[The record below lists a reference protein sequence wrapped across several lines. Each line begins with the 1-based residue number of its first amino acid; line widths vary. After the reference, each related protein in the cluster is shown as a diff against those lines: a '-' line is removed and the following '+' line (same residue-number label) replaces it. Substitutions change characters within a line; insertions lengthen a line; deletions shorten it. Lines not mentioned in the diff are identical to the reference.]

1 MASSRRACGVAAA
14 EREGVARETRGM
26 KVWEFLLLLAGLGVI
41 AVALVVAINFTVLPR
56 IVHRNTVVLTPDVRG
71 MTVDGARL
79 AVDEHGL
86 TVAEDRDRAHPT
98 IPRGMILEQTPAA
111 GSPIRSGRR
120 VQVIT
125 SSGPPTGGVPDL
137 TGLSYRQAEITLQR
151 ENFRLGRVSR
161 IVRDDVTSLTV
172 VFQNPPAARELRKGR
187 PVDLV
192 VAEPAP
198 PRLLCVPDLRGLAVY
213 LARQMVT
220 DAGCVL
226 APIVYERTDRT
237 APNLVLRQTPAPGHR
252 IREGER
258 IELVAS
264 SP

>member
-1 MASSRRACGVAAA
+1 MTGQPRD
-14 EREGVARETRGM
+14 GM
-26 KVWEFLLLLAGLGVI
+26 KVWEFLLLLTGLMVI
-41 AVALVVAINFTVLPR
+41 AAVLLVVVNFTVLPR
-56 IVHRNTVVLTPDVRG
+56 LVHRNTVVNIPDVRG
-71 MTVDGARL
+71 MSVEGARL
-79 AVDEHGL
+79 ALDQRGL
-86 TVAEDRDRAHPT
+86 AVQAVRERAHVSVPE
-98 IPRGMILEQTPAA
+98 GMILEQTPEA

-120 VQVIT
+120 VRVVT
-125 SSGPPTGGVPDL
+125 SSGPPAGGVPRL
-137 TGLSYRQAEITLQR
+137 TGLSFRQAEITLQR

-161 IVRDDVTSLTV
+161 FPQADISTPTV
-172 VFQNPPAARELRKGR
+172 ILQTPPPGRELRKGQ

-198 PRLLCVPDLRGLAVY
+198 PRLLCVPDLRGVPIY
-213 LARQMVT
+213 LAEQKVT

-226 APIVYERTDRT
+226 APIVYERTDRS
-237 APNLVLRQTPAPGHR
+237 APNLVLRQHPAPGAR

>member
-1 MASSRRACGVAAA
+1 M
-14 EREGVARETRGM
+14 TRPRDGM
-26 KVWEFLLLLAGLGVI
+26 RVWEFLLLLAGLVVI
-41 AVALVVAINFTVLPR
+41 AGVLVVAVNFTVLPR
-56 IVHRNTVVLTPDVRG
+56 IVHRNTVVNTPDVRG
-71 MTVDGARL
+71 MTTEGARL
-79 AVDEHGL
+79 VLGPHGL
-86 TVAEDRDRAHPT
+86 TVVESRSRAHASVPA
-98 IPRGMILEQTPAA
+98 GMILEQTPAA

-120 VQVIT
+120 VRVVT
-125 SSGPPTGGVPDL
+125 SSGPPAGGVPDL
-137 TGLSYRQAEITLQR
+137 AGLSFRQAEITLQR

-161 IVRDDVTSLTV
+161 LTRDDVTAATV
-172 VFQNPPAARELRKGR
+172 VFQNPPAGRELRKGR

-198 PRLLCVPDLRGLAVY
+198 PRLLCVPDLRGAPIY
-213 LARQMVT
+213 LAQRKIA

-226 APIVYERTDRT
+226 APIVYERTDRS
-237 APNLVLRQTPAPGHR
+237 APNLVLRQTPAPGAR